1 MAKLVDALDLGSS
14 AARHGGSSPSIR
26 TLKQPSFRS
35 PTKGTSKRVFI
46 FRTLNSSTLE
56 ISFDKT
62 DKTQGIIKISVNKT
76 DFQPGVDQKIKEY
89 SKTASIKGFR
99 QGKVPTGMIRKMY
112 GKALIVDEIN
122 KLVSEK
128 LNGYLREEETQ
139 FLGEPIPVETKEQYD
154 WENQSDFEFKYEIG
168 FAEPFEI
175 KADKKVKLE
184 KYFINVDDKVI
195 DETIE
200 NLQRQ
205 FGEME
210 NPEISSEKDTLYGQ
224 VKSKDGEIN
233 QEISIDLRDV
243 EKGYL
248 KKLTGLKVGADVEI
262 DTKKSFKHEN
272 ALKSQLRLDD
282 EEFKKLKKLTFFL
295 QAINHYKLAPVDQE
309 LFDKTFGKGT
319 INDEAGFRDRVRE
332 IVSQNYKGESEQ
344 FFDHHVREKLTDS
357 AKINLPDEF
366 LKKWLLK
373 SNENLTADLL
383 DLEYNSYAKE
393 LKWSLIRNQIVKN
406 QDIKVEHEDVV
417 NEAKELI
424 KKQFAGS
431 GMGDQMND
439 QLDNFANNYLQG
451 ENGENYM
458 KVFNQVQSRKV
469 LEYVKDEVT
478 VKEKTVS
485 LDEFRKL

>member
-1 MAKLVDALDLGSS
+1 MD
-14 AARHGGSSPSIR
+14 I
-26 TLKQPSFRS
+26 T
-35 PTKGTSKRVFI
+35 
-46 FRTLNSSTLE
+46 
-56 ISFDKT
+56 FDKT
-62 DKTQGIIKISVNKT
+62 GKTQGVIKISVNRA

-89 SKTASIKGFR
+89 SKTANIKGFR
-99 QGKVPTGMIRKMY
+99 QGKVPTGMIKKMY
-112 GKALIVDEIN
+112 GNALIVDEIN

-128 LNGYLREEETQ
+128 LNTYLRESETQ
-139 FLGEPIPVETKEQYD
+139 FLGEPLPVQQDVEFD
-154 WENQSDFEFKYEIG
+154 WENQELFEFEYQIG
-168 FAEPFEI
+168 FAEPFEV

-210 NPEISSEKDTLYGQ
+210 NLEVSSEKDTLYGQ
-224 VKSKDGEIN
+224 VKSKDGAVD

-243 EKGYL
+243 EKGIL
-248 KKLTGLKVGADVEI
+248 KKLVGIKNGTEVEL
-262 DTKKSFKHEN
+262 DPKKSFKHEN
-272 ALKSQLRLDD
+272 VLRNQLRMD
-282 EEFKKLKKLTFFL
+282 EDEFKKLKKLTFTL
-295 QAINHYKLAPVDQE
+295 KAINHYKLAPVNQE
-309 LFDKTFGKGT
+309 LFDKTFGKDT
-319 INDEAGFRDRVRE
+319 IKDEAGFRDRVKE

-344 FFDHHVREKLTDS
+344 FFDHQVREKLTES

-366 LKKWLLK
+366 LKEWLIKTNDNITPELM
-373 SNENLTADLL
+373 E
-383 DLEYNSYAKE
+383 LEYGSYAKE

-406 QDIKVEHEDVV
+406 QEIKVEHEDVI

-431 GMGDQMND
+431 GIGNQMDD
-439 QLDNFANNYLQG
+439 QLDTFANNYLQG

-458 KVFNQVQSRKV
+458 KVFNQVQSKKV
-469 LEYVKDEVT
+469 LDYIKSEVT

>member
-1 MAKLVDALDLGSS
+1 MD
-14 AARHGGSSPSIR
+14 I
-26 TLKQPSFRS
+26 T
-35 PTKGTSKRVFI
+35 
-46 FRTLNSSTLE
+46 
-56 ISFDKT
+56 FDKT
-62 DKTQGIIKISVNKT
+62 EKTQGVIKISVNRA

-89 SKTASIKGFR
+89 SKTANIKGFR
-99 QGKVPTGMIRKMY
+99 QGKVPVGMIKKMY
-112 GKALIVDEIN
+112 GNALIVDEIN

-128 LNGYLREEETQ
+128 LNGYLKESDTQ
-139 FLGEPIPVETKEQYD
+139 FLGEPLPIQKDEEFD
-154 WENQSDFEFKYEIG
+154 WENQDSFEFEYEIG
-168 FAEPFEI
+168 FAEPFEV

-210 NPEISSEKDTLYGQ
+210 NPEISSDKDTLYGQ
-224 VKSKDGEIN
+224 VKSKDESID

-243 EKGYL
+243 EKGTL
-248 KKLTGLKVGADVEI
+248 KKLVGIKVGAEVEI
-262 DTKKSFKHEN
+262 DPKKSFKHEN
-272 ALKSQLRLDD
+272 VLKNQLKLND
-282 EEFKKLKKLTFFL
+282 EDYKKLKKLSFEL
-295 QAINHYKLAPVDQE
+295 KAVNHHKLAPVNQE
-309 LFDKTFGKGT
+309 LFDKTFGKDT
-319 INDEAGFRDRVRE
+319 IKDEVGFRDRVKE

-344 FFDHHVREKLTDS
+344 FFDHQVREKLSES

-366 LKKWLLK
+366 LKKWLVRT
-373 SNENLTADLL
+373 NENITPELME
-383 DLEYNSYAKE
+383 LEYDSYAKE

-406 QDIKVEHEDVV
+406 QEIKVEHEDVIA
-417 NEAKELI
+417 EAKELI

-431 GMGDQMND
+431 GIGNQMDD
-439 QLDNFANNYLQG
+439 QLDTFANNYLQG

-458 KVFNQVQSRKV
+458 KVFNQVQSQKV
-469 LEYVKDEVT
+469 LDHIKEEVT

>member
-1 MAKLVDALDLGSS
+1 MD
-14 AARHGGSSPSIR
+14 I
-26 TLKQPSFRS
+26 T
-35 PTKGTSKRVFI
+35 
-46 FRTLNSSTLE
+46 
-56 ISFDKT
+56 FDKT
-62 DKTQGIIKISVNKT
+62 EKTQGVIKISVNRA

-89 SKTASIKGFR
+89 SKTANIKGFR
-99 QGKVPTGMIRKMY
+99 QGKVPTGMIKKMY
-112 GKALIVDEIN
+112 GNALIVDEIN

-128 LNGYLREEETQ
+128 LNGYLRESETQ
-139 FLGEPIPVETKEQYD
+139 FLGEPLPVQQDVEFD
-154 WENQSDFEFKYEIG
+154 WENQESFEFEYKIG
-168 FAEPFEI
+168 FAEPFEV

-210 NPEISSEKDTLYGQ
+210 NPEVSSEKDTLYGQ
-224 VKSKDGEIN
+224 VKSKDGEID

-243 EKGYL
+243 EKGTL
-248 KKLTGLKVGADVEI
+248 KKLVGIKNGTEIEI
-262 DTKKSFKHEN
+262 DPKKSFKHDN
-272 ALKSQLRLDD
+272 VLKNQLRMDEDD
-282 EEFKKLKKLTFFL
+282 FKKLKKLTFSL
-295 QAINHYKLAPVDQE
+295 KAINHHKLAPVNQE
-309 LFDKTFGKGT
+309 LYDKTFGKDT
-319 INDEAGFRDRVRE
+319 IKDEAGFRARVKE

-344 FFDHHVREKLTDS
+344 FFDHQVREKLTDS

-366 LKKWLLK
+366 LKEWLIKTNDNITPELM
-373 SNENLTADLL
+373 E
-383 DLEYNSYAKE
+383 LEYTSYAKE

-406 QDIKVEHEDVV
+406 QEIKVEHEDVI

-431 GMGDQMND
+431 GIGNQMDD
-439 QLDNFANNYLQG
+439 QLDTFANNYLQG

-458 KVFNQVQSRKV
+458 KVFNQVQSQKV
-469 LEYVKDEVT
+469 LEHIKNEVT

-485 LDEFRKL
+485 LDDFRKL

>member
-1 MAKLVDALDLGSS
+1 MD
-14 AARHGGSSPSIR
+14 I
-26 TLKQPSFRS
+26 T
-35 PTKGTSKRVFI
+35 
-46 FRTLNSSTLE
+46 
-56 ISFDKT
+56 FDKT
-62 DKTQGIIKISVNKT
+62 GKTQGVIKISVNRA

-89 SKTASIKGFR
+89 SKTANIKGFR
-99 QGKVPTGMIRKMY
+99 QGKVPTGMIKKMY
-112 GKALIVDEIN
+112 GNALIVDEIN

-128 LNGYLREEETQ
+128 LNTYLRESETQ
-139 FLGEPIPVETKEQYD
+139 FLGEPLPVQQDVEFD
-154 WENQSDFEFKYEIG
+154 WENQELFEFEYQIG
-168 FAEPFEI
+168 FAEPFEV

-210 NPEISSEKDTLYGQ
+210 NPEVSSEKDTLYGQ
-224 VKSKDGEIN
+224 VKSKDGAVD

-243 EKGYL
+243 EKGIL
-248 KKLTGLKVGADVEI
+248 KKLVGIKNGTEVEL
-262 DTKKSFKHEN
+262 DPKKSFKHEN
-272 ALKSQLRLDD
+272 VLKNQLRMD
-282 EEFKKLKKLTFFL
+282 EDEFKKLKKLTFTL
-295 QAINHYKLAPVDQE
+295 KAINHYKLAPVNQE
-309 LFDKTFGKGT
+309 LFDKTFGKDT
-319 INDEAGFRDRVRE
+319 IKDEAGFRDRVKE

-344 FFDHHVREKLTDS
+344 FFDHQVREKLTES

-366 LKKWLLK
+366 LKEWLIKTNDNITPELM
-373 SNENLTADLL
+373 E
-383 DLEYNSYAKE
+383 LEYGSYAKE

-406 QDIKVEHEDVV
+406 QEIKVEHEDVI

-431 GMGDQMND
+431 GIGNQMDD
-439 QLDNFANNYLQG
+439 QLDTFANNYLQG

-458 KVFNQVQSRKV
+458 KVFNQVQSKKV
-469 LEYVKDEVT
+469 LDYIKSEVT